1 MLISRKIKLI
11 RNDLNISQK
20 DFANLLDVA
29 QSTVSRI
36 EKGDRQPEYDFLKDL
51 INKFNINP
59 DWIFFDRN
67 PIFLEVDDNIP
78 MQNQDLI
85 KDINLILSP
94 DEFNKKLN
102 DILFE
107 YVLNQIAS
115 ENEKDFSLV
124 RKFFKAIKLEG
135 HVPFRPL
142 LFVYYI
148 FRYIEDFNSELIQI
162 KSYKDYLLD
171 LVKRYKVMSFKNN
184 PGFTSQIKKQFE
196 MSIEINL
203 TESECRNLI
212 TNYKEVIKKIESKMT
227 PIIIYTH
234 KKIDTKTLFPK

>member
-1 MLISRKIKLI
+1 MLISKKIKLI

>member
-1 MLISRKIKLI
+1 MLISKKIKLI

-36 EKGDRQPEYDFLKDL
+36 EKDDRQPDDDFLKDL
-51 INKFNINP
+51 INKFNIHP

-142 LFVYYI
+142 
-148 FRYIEDFNSELIQI
+148 
-162 KSYKDYLLD
+162 
-171 LVKRYKVMSFKNN
+171 
-184 PGFTSQIKKQFE
+184 
-196 MSIEINL
+196 
-203 TESECRNLI
+203 
-212 TNYKEVIKKIESKMT
+212 
-227 PIIIYTH
+227 
-234 KKIDTKTLFPK
+234 